1 VVPAFLQNQISM
13 VETELKPNQPREIFG
28 WMLYDWA
35 NSAFYTTVIAVL
47 LGPYLISLA
56 ESAVGKEGVIFDL
69 GLFRVTT
76 GGFPAFC
83 IAISVISM
91 VVFLPVLGAIADYT
105 HLKKKLMAGFCYL
118 GVVASSLLFFITG
131 DSYILGGILL
141 IVSNIGFAAANVF
154 YNAFLIDITT
164 EDRRDRVSSY
174 GYGAGYIGG
183 VVMLVLNLLLI
194 NYADELGIGKAL
206 AVRISFLGASLW
218 WGIFAFVSFLLIR
231 ARGAVKAVPENRR
244 LVTVGFT
251 ELWDTLKELKRLRYT
266 TMFLIAYLFYNDGI
280 QTVIL
285 QSSVFL
291 SQSLFTQAERDAN
304 VDQSFLLTIFLVAQV
319 SAFVGAV
326 SFERLAR
333 VIGSKRTILISL
345 LIWCGIVIYAYAFL
359 ETRFQA
365 WFLGAAIGAVLGS
378 SQALSRSLYS
388 QMIPVGRESAFFGL
402 YEISE
407 KGTSWMG
414 QLLFTI
420 IIGTTGSFRHAILGL
435 IVFFVVGSIILLFTD
450 TDRAIHEAG
459 NRTPGEAEKSFDLRT
474 EPSSI

>member
-1 VVPAFLQNQISM
+1 M

-56 ESAVGKEGVIFDL
+56 ESVVGKEGVIVDL

-83 IAISVISM
+83 IAISVVSM
-91 VVFLPVLGAIADYT
+91 VVFLPILGAIADYT

-154 YNAFLIDITT
+154 YNAFLIDIAS

-183 VVMLVLNLLLI
+183 VVMLLLNLLLI
-194 NYADELGIGKAL
+194 NNADELGIGKAL

-218 WGIFAFVSFLLIR
+218 WGIFALVSFLLIR
-231 ARGAVKAVPENRR
+231 SRGAVKAVPENKR
-244 LVTVGFT
+244 LVSVGFT

-266 TMFLIAYLFYNDGI
+266 AMFLIAYLFYNDGI

-304 VDQSFLLTIFLVAQV
+304 ADQSFLLTIFLVAQV

-333 VIGSKRTILISL
+333 FIGSKRTILISL

-459 NRTPGEAEKSFDLRT
+459 NRTPKEAEKIFDLRT